1 MLKLRLKRFGRRK
14 YPSYRIVI
22 MDSKKRRNGR
32 AITDVGLYNPIT
44 DKTKL
49 KTTIISQKLQQGMKS
64 TKTVKLILQRY
75 KILP

>member
-22 MDSKKRRNGR
+22 MDSKKRCNGR
-32 AITDVGLYNPIT
+32 AITDVGFYNPIT

-49 KTTIISQKLQQGMKS
+49 KTTIISQKLQQGMKP